1 MFAQF
6 NELVYTYTQLSN
18 SVEKPMITARRI
30 DYRSVEIS
38 DGNITILCKGET
50 FHQSHCTVENLIQY
64 FDYFVEL
71 AQQGHEAI
79 AII

>member
-1 MFAQF
+1 M
-6 NELVYTYTQLSN
+6 V
-18 SVEKPMITARRI
+18 TARRI
-30 DYRSVEIS
+30 DYRSVEMTN
-38 DGNITILCKGET
+38 GNITILCKGET
-50 FHQSHCTVENLIQY
+50 FHQAHCTVENLIQY